1 MATEREF
8 SDQFGDWKR
17 TCYCGEPR
25 VESVGAE
32 MTLAGWVHSRRDHGG
47 VIFVD
52 LRDRSGLCQIVFNPA
67 IDAAA
72 HEKAGQIRSED
83 VIAVRGTLEKRSP
96 ETINPDL
103 ATGQV
108 ELVCRELRLLNASQV
123 PPFPIEDET
132 DPGPKTPVVEG
143 HLITTQGSSEDET
156 DLGPKPPVIKGRRVT
171 TENMRLKYRYLDL
184 RRPQSLAPILLRYR
198 MTKLIRDY
206 LDGLGF
212 IDVETPVLTKS
223 TPEGARDYL
232 VPSRIYRGKFYAL
245 PQSPQLFK
253 QILMVGGL
261 DRYFQIVKCFRDED
275 LRADRQPE
283 FTQLDM
289 EMSFVQ
295 PSDVMQVVEGMICL
309 LFKELKSIELKWP
322 FTRLSYQEAT
332 NRFGSDKPDMR
343 FGLEIRDFTEAVRN
357 CQARVFTTAIQ
368 KGGVVKGIR
377 IPKGGELSRK
387 DLDDMTPFVATFGA
401 KGIAWI
407 KITGE
412 GWQSPIAKFLS
423 NTEQKE
429 IERIAE
435 AQIGDVVLFSA
446 DTPKIV
452 HDALGNLRLF
462 LGEKLGLIPENEYA
476 LVWVVDFPLVEFD
489 AAEKRYVALH
499 HPFTAPLDE
508 DLSLLESDPAKTRS
522 KAYDL
527 ALNGIEI
534 GGGSIRIHRI
544 ELQKKV
550 LALMGIGPK
559 EAEAKFG
566 FFLEALS
573 YGAPP
578 HGGIAFGIDRMAM
591 LLSGAKSL
599 RDVIA
604 FPKSQR
610 AVCMLTDAPS
620 AVESRQLRELG
631 IRLTGAEKNGD

>member
-1 MATEREF
+1 MVTERVF
-8 SDQFGDWKR
+8 TDQLGEWKR
-17 TCYCGEPR
+17 SCFCGEPR
-25 VESVGAE
+25 AIEVGKE
-32 MTLAGWVHSRRDHGG
+32 LTLFGWVRTRRDHGG

-52 LRDRSGLCQIVFNPA
+52 LRDRSGLCQVVFNPEV
-67 IDAAA
+67 DAAA
-72 HEKAGQIRSED
+72 HEKAKQIRSED
-83 VIAVRGTLEKRSP
+83 VIAVRGTLSKRSP

-103 ATGQV
+103 ATGEV
-108 ELVCRELRLLNASQV
+108 ELTGKELRLLNASQV
-123 PPFPIEDET
+123 PPFTVEDET
-132 DPGPKTPVVEG
+132 EAN
-143 HLITTQGSSEDET
+143 
-156 DLGPKPPVIKGRRVT
+156 
-171 TENMRLKYRYLDL
+171 ENTRLKYRYLDL
-184 RRPQSLAPILLRYR
+184 RRPQSLRPLVLRYR

-232 VPSRIYRGKFYAL
+232 VPSRIYPGRFYAL

-295 PSDVMQVVEGMICL
+295 PEDVMEVVEGMIGL
-309 LFKELKSIELKWP
+309 LFKELKGIELQRP
-322 FTRLSYQEAT
+322 FAKLTYEEALS
-332 NRFGSDKPDMR
+332 RFGSDKPDLR
-343 FGLEIRDFTEAVRN
+343 FGLELSDFTGALRN
-357 CQARVFTTAIQ
+357 CQARVFSSAIQ

-377 IPKGGELSRK
+377 VPNGGELSRK
-387 DLDDMTPFVATFGA
+387 DLDDLTPFVATFGA
-401 KGIAWI
+401 KGIAW
-407 KITGE
+407 TRLTDE

-423 NTEQKE
+423 QPEQKE
-429 IERIAE
+429 IERIIG
-435 AQIGDVVLFSA
+435 AQIGDVILFSA
-446 DTPKIV
+446 DTTKIV
-452 HDALGNLRLF
+452 HDALGNLRLH
-462 LGEKLGLIPENEYA
+462 LGEKLALIPENEYA
-476 LVWVVDFPLVEFD
+476 LVWIINFPLMEFD
-489 AAEKRYVALH
+489 VQEKRYVALH

-508 DLSLLESDPAKTRS
+508 DLPMLDTEPVRVRS

-527 ALNGIEI
+527 AMNGIEV
-534 GGGSIRIHRI
+534 GGGSIRIHQV
-544 ELQKKV
+544 ELQKKI
-550 LALMGIGPK
+550 LGLMGISPE

-566 FFLEALS
+566 FFLDALS
-573 YGAPP
+573 FGAPP
-578 HGGIAFGIDRMAM
+578 HGGIAFGIDRLAM

-620 AVESRQLRELG
+620 AVDPKQLRELG
-631 IRLTGAEKNGD
+631 IKTNVTE

>member
-1 MATEREF
+1 MATERVF
-8 SDQFGDWKR
+8 SDQWGDWKR
-17 TCYCGEPR
+17 SCYCGEPR
-25 VESVGAE
+25 AAAVGKE
-32 MTLAGWVHSRRDHGG
+32 MTLVGWVHSRRDHGG

-52 LRDRSGLCQIVFNPA
+52 LRDRSGICQIVFRPEVDPA
-67 IDAAA
+67 G
-72 HEKAGQIRSED
+72 HEKAKQIRSED
-83 VIAVRGTLEKRSP
+83 VIAVRGTLAKRSP
-96 ETINPDL
+96 ETINEDL
-103 ATGQV
+103 ATGEV
-108 ELVCRELRLLNASQV
+108 ELVCHELRLLNASAV
-123 PPFPIEDET
+123 PPFIIEDET
-132 DPGPKTPVVEG
+132 DA
-143 HLITTQGSSEDET
+143 SENT
-156 DLGPKPPVIKGRRVT
+156 
-171 TENMRLKYRYLDL
+171 RLKYRYLDL
-184 RRPQSLAPILLRYR
+184 RRPQSLSHLMLRYR

-232 VPSRIYRGKFYAL
+232 VPSRIYHGKFYAL

-295 PSDVMQVVEGMICL
+295 REDVMEVVEGMISL
-309 LFKELKSIELKWP
+309 LFKELKGIELKRP
-322 FTRLSYQEAT
+322 FTSLTYEEAM

-343 FGLEIRDFTEAVRN
+343 FGLELRDFTDALRQ
-357 CQARVFTTAIQ
+357 CQARVFAAAIQ
-368 KGGVVKGIR
+368 NGGVVKGIR

-387 DLDDMTPFVATFGA
+387 DLDDMTPYVATFGA
-401 KGIAWI
+401 KGIAWT
-407 KITGE
+407 KITAE

-423 NTEQKE
+423 PAEQKAVE
-429 IERIAE
+429 QIAGAE
-435 AQIGDVVLFSA
+435 IGDVVLFSA
-446 DTPKIV
+446 DSAKIV
-452 HDALGNLRLF
+452 HDALGNLRLY
-462 LGEKLGLIPENEYA
+462 LGEKLALIPAKEYA
-476 LVWVVDFPLVEFD
+476 LVWVVDFPLMAFD
-489 AAEKRYVALH
+489 AEEKRYVALH

-508 DLSLLESDPAKTRS
+508 DLPLLESEPAKSRS

-534 GGGSIRIHRI
+534 GGGSIRIHHV
-544 ELQKKV
+544 ELQKKI
-550 LALMGIGPK
+550 LGLMGIGAE

-573 YGAPP
+573 FGAPP
-578 HGGIAFGIDRMAM
+578 HGGIAFGIDRLAM

-620 AVESRQLRELG
+620 SVETRQLRELG
-631 IRLTGAEKNGD
+631 IRVTGVEK

>member
-1 MATEREF
+1 MAERVF
-8 SDQFGDWKR
+8 NDPLGDWKR
-17 TCYCGEPR
+17 SCYCGEPR
-25 VESVGAE
+25 AQGVGEE

-52 LRDRSGLCQIVFNPA
+52 LRDRTGLCQVVFRPEVA
-67 IDAAA
+67 PSA
-72 HEKAGQIRSED
+72 HEKAKQIRSED
-83 VIAVRGTLEKRSP
+83 VIAVRGVLAKRSP
-96 ETINPDL
+96 ETINPEL
-103 ATGQV
+103 ATGEV
-108 ELVCRELRLLNASQV
+108 ELVCRELRLLNASAV
-123 PPFPIEDET
+123 PPFPIEDDT
-132 DPGPKTPVVEG
+132 DAA
-143 HLITTQGSSEDET
+143 
-156 DLGPKPPVIKGRRVT
+156 
-171 TENMRLKYRYLDL
+171 ENTRLKYRYLDL
-184 RRPQSLAPILLRYR
+184 RRPQSLSPLLLRYR

-232 VPSRIYRGKFYAL
+232 VPSRIYHGKFYAL

-295 PSDVMQVVEGMICL
+295 PEDVIQVVEGMMVL
-309 LFKELKSIELKWP
+309 LFKELKGVELKRP
-322 FTRLSYQEAT
+322 FKKLTYAEAI

-343 FGLEIRDFTEAVRN
+343 FGLEIKDFTDALRN
-357 CQARVFTTAIQ
+357 SQARVFASAI
-368 KGGVVKGIR
+368 KAGGVVKGMR
-377 IPKGGELSRK
+377 IPKGAELSRK
-387 DLDDMTPFVATFGA
+387 DLDDMTPYVATFGA
-401 KGIAWI
+401 KGIAWT
-407 KITGE
+407 KLTEE

-423 NTEQKE
+423 DTEQKD
-429 IERIAE
+429 IERSAGAE
-435 AQIGDVVLFSA
+435 IGDVVLFSA
-446 DTPKIV
+446 DQAKVV
-452 HDALGNLRLF
+452 HDALGNLRLH
-462 LGEKLGLIPENEYA
+462 LGEKLGLIPQNEYA
-476 LVWVVDFPLVEFD
+476 LVWVVDFPLMEFD
-489 AAEKRYVALH
+489 AEEKRYVALH

-508 DLSLLESDPAKTRS
+508 DLSLLESEPAKSRS

-534 GGGSIRIHRI
+534 GGGSIRIHQV
-544 ELQKKV
+544 ELQKKI
-550 LALMGIGPK
+550 LALMGISAE
-559 EAEAKFG
+559 EAQAKFG
-566 FFLEALS
+566 FLLEALS

-591 LLSGAKSL
+591 LLSGANSL

-620 AVESRQLRELG
+620 TVESRQLRELG
-631 IRLTGAEKNGD
+631 IRLSGGEK

>member
-1 MATEREF
+1 MAERVF
-8 SDQFGDWKR
+8 NDPLGDWKR
-17 TCYCGEPR
+17 SCYCGEPR
-25 VESVGAE
+25 AQRVGEE

-52 LRDRSGLCQIVFNPA
+52 LRDRTGLCQVVFRPEVA
-67 IDAAA
+67 PSA
-72 HEKAGQIRSED
+72 HEKAKQIRSED
-83 VIAVRGTLEKRSP
+83 VIAVRGVLAKRSP
-96 ETINPDL
+96 ETINPEL
-103 ATGQV
+103 ATGEV
-108 ELVCRELRLLNASQV
+108 ELVCRELRLLNASAV
-123 PPFPIEDET
+123 PPFPIEDDT
-132 DPGPKTPVVEG
+132 DAA
-143 HLITTQGSSEDET
+143 
-156 DLGPKPPVIKGRRVT
+156 
-171 TENMRLKYRYLDL
+171 ENTRLKYRYLDL
-184 RRPQSLAPILLRYR
+184 RRPQSLSPLLLRYR

-232 VPSRIYRGKFYAL
+232 VPSRIYHGKFYAL

-295 PSDVMQVVEGMICL
+295 PEDVIQVVEGMMVL
-309 LFKELKSIELKWP
+309 LFKELKGVELKRP
-322 FTRLSYQEAT
+322 FKKLTYAEAI

-343 FGLEIRDFTEAVRN
+343 FGLEIKDFTEALRN
-357 CQARVFTTAIQ
+357 SQARVFASAI
-368 KGGVVKGIR
+368 KAGGVVKGMR
-377 IPKGGELSRK
+377 IPKGTELSRK
-387 DLDDMTPFVATFGA
+387 DLDDMTPYVATFGA
-401 KGIAWI
+401 KGIAWT
-407 KITGE
+407 KLTEE

-423 NTEQKE
+423 AAEQRE
-429 IERIAE
+429 IERSAGAE
-435 AQIGDVVLFSA
+435 IGDVVLFSA
-446 DTPKIV
+446 DQAKIV
-452 HDALGNLRLF
+452 HDALGNLRLH
-462 LGEKLGLIPENEYA
+462 LGEKLGLIPQNDYA
-476 LVWVVDFPLVEFD
+476 LVWVLDFPLMEFD
-489 AAEKRYVALH
+489 AEEKRYVALH
-499 HPFTAPLDE
+499 HPFTAPIDE
-508 DLSLLESDPAKTRS
+508 DLPLIDSEPAKSRS

-534 GGGSIRIHRI
+534 GGGSIRIHQV
-544 ELQKKV
+544 ELQKKI
-550 LALMGIGPK
+550 LGLMGISAE
-559 EAEAKFG
+559 EAQAKFG
-566 FFLEALS
+566 FLLEALS

-578 HGGIAFGIDRMAM
+578 HGGIAFGIDRLAM

-620 AVESRQLRELG
+620 SVDARQLRELG
-631 IRLTGAEKNGD
+631 IRLSGGEK

>member
-1 MATEREF
+1 MATERIF
-8 SDQFGDWKR
+8 PDQLSDWKR
-17 TCYCGEPR
+17 SCYCGEPR
-25 VESVGAE
+25 ANAVGNE
-32 MTLAGWVHSRRDHGG
+32 LTLFGWVRGRRDHGG

-52 LRDRSGLCQIVFNPA
+52 LRDRSGICQIVFNPEV
-67 IDAAA
+67 DAAA
-72 HEKAGQIRSED
+72 HEKAKQLRSED
-83 VIAVRGTLEKRSP
+83 VIAVRGNLSKRSP

-103 ATGQV
+103 PTGEV
-108 ELVCRELRLLNASQV
+108 ELMGKELRLLNAAQV
-123 PPFPIEDET
+123 PPFTVDDET
-132 DPGPKTPVVEG
+132 EAN
-143 HLITTQGSSEDET
+143 
-156 DLGPKPPVIKGRRVT
+156 
-171 TENMRLKYRYLDL
+171 ENTRLKYRYLDL
-184 RRPQSLAPILLRYR
+184 RRPQSLRPLVLRYR

-232 VPSRIYRGKFYAL
+232 VPSRIYPGKFYAL

-295 PSDVMQVVEGMICL
+295 PEDVMEVIEGMICI
-309 LFKELKSIELKWP
+309 LFRELKGIELKRP
-322 FTRLSYQEAT
+322 FAKLTYEEAM

-343 FGLEIRDFTEAVRN
+343 FGLELKDFTDALRS
-357 CQARVFTTAIQ
+357 CQAKVFATSIQ

-377 IPKGGELSRK
+377 VPKGGELSRK
-387 DLDDMTPFVATFGA
+387 ELDDLTPFVATFGA
-401 KGIAWI
+401 KGIAWT
-407 KITGE
+407 KLTDE

-423 NTEQKE
+423 ETEQKE
-429 IERIAE
+429 IERIAGAE
-435 AQIGDVVLFSA
+435 VGDVILFSA
-446 DTPKIV
+446 DIAKIV
-452 HDALGNLRLF
+452 YDALGNLRLY
-462 LGEKLGLIPENEYA
+462 LAEKLGLIPENEYA
-476 LVWVVDFPLVEFD
+476 LVWVVDFPLMEFD
-489 AAEKRYVALH
+489 PEEKRYVALH
-499 HPFTAPLDE
+499 HPFTAPHDE
-508 DLSLLESDPAKTRS
+508 DLPLLDTEPDKARS

-527 ALNGIEI
+527 AVNGIEA
-534 GGGSIRIHRI
+534 GGGSIRIHQV

-550 LALMGIGPK
+550 LELMGVGAA

-573 YGAPP
+573 FGAPP
-578 HGGIAFGIDRMAM
+578 HGGIAFGIDRLAM

-620 AVESRQLRELG
+620 TVDPKQLRELG
-631 IRLTGAEKNGD
+631 IRTAVGG

>member
-1 MATEREF
+1 MATERVF
-8 SDQFGDWKR
+8 SDQWGDWKR
-17 TCYCGEPR
+17 SCYCGEPR
-25 VESVGAE
+25 AAAVGKE
-32 MTLAGWVHSRRDHGG
+32 MTLVGWVHSRRDHGG

-52 LRDRSGLCQIVFNPA
+52 LRDRSGICQIVFRPEV
-67 IDAAA
+67 DPSG
-72 HEKAGQIRSED
+72 HEKAKQIRSED
-83 VIAVRGTLEKRSP
+83 VIAVRGTLAKRSP
-96 ETINPDL
+96 ETINADL
-103 ATGQV
+103 ATGEV
-108 ELVCRELRLLNASQV
+108 ELVCHELRLLNASAV
-123 PPFPIEDET
+123 PPFIIEDET
-132 DPGPKTPVVEG
+132 DA
-143 HLITTQGSSEDET
+143 SENT
-156 DLGPKPPVIKGRRVT
+156 
-171 TENMRLKYRYLDL
+171 RLKYRYLDL
-184 RRPQSLAPILLRYR
+184 RRPQSLSHLLLRYR

-232 VPSRIYRGKFYAL
+232 VPSRIYHGKFYAL

-295 PSDVMQVVEGMICL
+295 REDVMQVVEGMISL
-309 LFKELKSIELKWP
+309 LFKELKGIELKRP
-322 FTRLSYQEAT
+322 FTSLTYEEAM

-343 FGLEIRDFTEAVRN
+343 FGLELRDFTDALRQ
-357 CQARVFTTAIQ
+357 CQARVFAAAIQ
-368 KGGVVKGIR
+368 NGGVVKGIR

-387 DLDDMTPFVATFGA
+387 DLDDMTPYVATFGA
-401 KGIAWI
+401 KGIAWT
-407 KITGE
+407 KITAE

-423 NTEQKE
+423 ATEQKAIEE
-429 IERIAE
+429 IAGAE
-435 AQIGDVVLFSA
+435 IGDVVLFSA
-446 DTPKIV
+446 DSAKIV
-452 HDALGNLRLF
+452 HDALGNLRLY
-462 LGEKLGLIPENEYA
+462 LGEKLGLIPAKEYA
-476 LVWVVDFPLVEFD
+476 LVWVVDFPMMEFD
-489 AAEKRYVALH
+489 AEEKRYVALH

-508 DLSLLESDPAKTRS
+508 DLPLLESEPAKSRS

-534 GGGSIRIHRI
+534 GGGSIRIHHV
-544 ELQKKV
+544 ELQKKI
-550 LALMGIGPK
+550 LSLMGIGAE

-573 YGAPP
+573 FGAPP
-578 HGGIAFGIDRMAM
+578 HGGIAFGIDRLAM

-620 AVESRQLRELG
+620 SVETRQLRELG
-631 IRLTGAEKNGD
+631 IRVTGVEK

>member
-1 MATEREF
+1 MAERVF
-8 SDQFGDWKR
+8 NDQLGDWKR
-17 TCYCGEPR
+17 SCYCGEPR
-25 VESVGAE
+25 ASSVGQE

-52 LRDRSGLCQIVFNPA
+52 LRDRTGMCQVVFNPEV
-67 IDAAA
+67 DAAS
-72 HEKAGQIRSED
+72 HEKAKQIRSED
-83 VIAVRGTLEKRSP
+83 VIAARGVLAKRSP
-96 ETINPDL
+96 ETINPEL
-103 ATGQV
+103 PTGEV
-108 ELVCRELRLLNASQV
+108 ELKSSELRLLNASQV
-123 PPFPIEDET
+123 PPFIIDDET
-132 DPGPKTPVVEG
+132 DAN
-143 HLITTQGSSEDET
+143 
-156 DLGPKPPVIKGRRVT
+156 
-171 TENMRLKYRYLDL
+171 ENTRLKYRYLDL
-184 RRPQSLAPILLRYR
+184 RRPQSLGPLLLRYR

-232 VPSRIYRGKFYAL
+232 VPSRIYQGKFYAL

-295 PSDVMQVVEGMICL
+295 PEDVMQVVEGMISL
-309 LFKELKSIELKWP
+309 LFKELMGIEVTRP
-322 FTRLSYQEAT
+322 FARLTYEQAM
-332 NRFGSDKPDMR
+332 NRFGSDKPDLR
-343 FGLEIRDFTEAVRN
+343 FGLEIRDFTDALRN
-357 CQARVFTTAIQ
+357 CQAKVFSGAIQ

-377 IPKGGELSRK
+377 VPNGAEMSRK
-387 DLDDMTPFVATFGA
+387 DLDDMTPFVTTFGA
-401 KGIAWI
+401 KGIAWT
-407 KITGE
+407 KITSE

-423 NTEQKE
+423 EAEQRE

-446 DTPKIV
+446 DTAKIV
-452 HDALGNLRLF
+452 HDALGNLRLN
-462 LGEKLGLIPENEYA
+462 LGVKLNLIAENDYA
-476 LVWVVDFPLVEFD
+476 LVWVVDFPLMEFD
-489 AAEKRYVALH
+489 PEEKRYVALH

-508 DLSLLESDPAKTRS
+508 DLPLLDIEPAKSRS

-527 ALNGIEI
+527 ALNGMEI
-534 GGGSIRIHRI
+534 GGGSIRIHQV
-544 ELQKKV
+544 ELQKKI
-550 LALMGIGPK
+550 LGLMGIGAE

-573 YGAPP
+573 FGAPP
-578 HGGIAFGIDRMAM
+578 HGGIAFGIDRLAM

-620 AVESRQLRELG
+620 TVEQRQLRELG
-631 IRLTGAEKNGD
+631 IRVAAAEK

>member
-1 MATEREF
+1 MALERVF
-8 SDQFGDWKR
+8 SDPLGEWKR
-17 TCYCGEPR
+17 SCYCGAPR
-25 VESVGAE
+25 AEAVGQE
-32 MTLAGWVHSRRDHGG
+32 LILAGWVQSRRDHGG
-47 VIFVD
+47 LIFVD
-52 LRDRSGLCQIVFNPA
+52 VRDRSGITQVVFNPEV
-67 IDAAA
+67 DAAA
-72 HEKAGQIRSED
+72 HEKAKQLRSED
-83 VIAVRGTLEKRSP
+83 VIAVRGTLAKRP
-96 ETINPDL
+96 LETLNPDL
-103 ATGQV
+103 ATGEV
-108 ELVCRELRLLNASQV
+108 ELRGKELKLLNASQV
-123 PPFPIEDET
+123 PPFNIEDET
-132 DPGPKTPVVEG
+132 EAN
-143 HLITTQGSSEDET
+143 
-156 DLGPKPPVIKGRRVT
+156 
-171 TENMRLKYRYLDL
+171 ENTRLKYRYLDL
-184 RRPQSLAPILLRYR
+184 RRPQSLGHLLLRYR

-295 PSDVMQVVEGMICL
+295 REDVMQVVEGMISV
-309 LFKELKSIELKWP
+309 LFKELKGIELKCP
-322 FTRLSYQEAT
+322 FSRLTWNQAMSRY
-332 NRFGSDKPDMR
+332 GSDKPDIR
-343 FGLEIRDFTEAVRN
+343 FGLELTDFTNALRSS
-357 CQARVFTTAIQ
+357 QAKVFSAAIQ
-368 KGGVVKGIR
+368 KGGVVKGIC

-387 DLDDMTPFVATFGA
+387 DLDDLTPFVATFGA
-401 KGIAWI
+401 KGIAWT
-407 KITGE
+407 KLTEE

-423 NTEQKE
+423 EAERKE
-429 IERIAE
+429 IETIAG
-435 AQIGDVVLFSA
+435 AQMGDLILFSA
-446 DTPKIV
+446 DTAKIV
-452 HDALGNLRLF
+452 HDALGNLRLH
-462 LGEKLGLIPENEYA
+462 LGEKLRLIPDKEYA
-476 LVWVVDFPLVEFD
+476 LVWVVDFPLMEFD
-489 AAEKRYVALH
+489 PEEKHYVALH
-499 HPFTAPLDE
+499 HPFTSPLDE
-508 DLSLLESDPAKTRS
+508 DLPLLGSKPLEVRS

-527 ALNGIEI
+527 ALNGVEI
-534 GGGSIRIHRI
+534 GGGSIRIHQV

-550 LALMGIGPK
+550 LGLMGIDPE

-566 FFLEALS
+566 FFLEALGF
-573 YGAPP
+573 GAPP

-620 AVESRQLRELG
+620 AVDPKQLRELG
-631 IRLTGAEKNGD
+631 IRTTTAD

>member
-1 MATEREF
+1 MATERVF
-8 SDQFGDWKR
+8 SDQWGDWKR
-17 TCYCGEPR
+17 SCYCGEPR
-25 VESVGAE
+25 AAAVGKE
-32 MTLAGWVHSRRDHGG
+32 MTLVGWVHSRRDHGG

-52 LRDRSGLCQIVFNPA
+52 LRDRSGICQIVFRPEV
-67 IDAAA
+67 DPVG
-72 HEKAGQIRSED
+72 HEKAKQIRSED
-83 VIAVRGTLEKRSP
+83 VIAVRGTLSKRSP
-96 ETINPDL
+96 ETINADL
-103 ATGQV
+103 ATGEV
-108 ELVCRELRLLNASQV
+108 ELVCHELRLLNASAV
-123 PPFPIEDET
+123 PPFIIEDET
-132 DPGPKTPVVEG
+132 DAN
-143 HLITTQGSSEDET
+143 
-156 DLGPKPPVIKGRRVT
+156 
-171 TENMRLKYRYLDL
+171 ENTRLKYRYLDL
-184 RRPQSLAPILLRYR
+184 RRPQSLSPLLLRYR

-232 VPSRIYRGKFYAL
+232 VPSRIYPGKFYAL

-295 PSDVMQVVEGMICL
+295 REDVMQVVEGMISL
-309 LFKELKSIELKWP
+309 LFQELKGIELKRP
-322 FTRLSYQEAT
+322 FTSLTYEEAM

-343 FGLEIRDFTEAVRN
+343 FGLELRDFTDALRQ
-357 CQARVFTTAIQ
+357 CQARVFAAAIQ
-368 KGGVVKGIR
+368 NGGVVKGIR

-387 DLDDMTPFVATFGA
+387 DLDDMTPYVATFGA
-401 KGIAWI
+401 KGIAWT
-407 KITGE
+407 KITAE

-423 NTEQKE
+423 PDEQKAVE
-429 IERIAE
+429 KIAGAE
-435 AQIGDVVLFSA
+435 IGDVVLFSA
-446 DTPKIV
+446 DSAKIV
-452 HDALGNLRLF
+452 HDALGNLRLY
-462 LGEKLGLIPENEYA
+462 LGEKLAVIPAEEYA
-476 LVWVVDFPLVEFD
+476 LVWVVDFPLMAFD
-489 AAEKRYVALH
+489 AEEKRYVALH

-508 DLSLLESDPAKTRS
+508 DLPLLESEPAKSRS

-534 GGGSIRIHRI
+534 GGGSIRIHHV
-544 ELQKKV
+544 ELQKKI
-550 LALMGIGPK
+550 LGLMGISAE

-573 YGAPP
+573 FGAPP
-578 HGGIAFGIDRMAM
+578 HGGIAFGIDRLAM

-620 AVESRQLRELG
+620 SVETRQLRELG
-631 IRLTGAEKNGD
+631 IRVTGVEK